1 MLTLGRQRA
10 VVSATWWPGLR
21 WVVAVGKPSSHSE
34 MGSLGRE
41 GRHQGRALMKLGHL
55 GSGMS
60 FLQCLGALLI
70 AELSPL
76 CVSKIQ
82 GPPASSHLKGP

>member
-10 VVSATWWPGLR
+10 VVSATWWPGLQ

-41 GRHQGRALMKLGHL
+41 GRHHGRALMKLGHL
-55 GSGMS
+55 GPGCPS
-60 FLQCLGALLI
+60 CNALG
-70 AELSPL
+70 LS
-76 CVSKIQ
+76 
-82 GPPASSHLKGP
+82 